1 MHECP
6 RCHSEQIRR
15 SKRKGLVERG
25 FLNAVGLK
33 PFRYVDSYHRFF
45 CWSVKNSYR
54 EVLSADTFMPAES
67 R

>member
-15 SKRKGLVERG
+15 SKRRGLVELG
-25 FLNAVGLK
+25 LLSIIGLK
-33 PFRYVDSYHRFF
+33 PFRCVDCYHRFF
-45 CWSVKNSYR
+45 RWPVKHSHRRLYR
-54 EVLSADTFMPAES
+54 HTFTTVES